1 MIHSSPPRLS
11 PLSLW
16 DPELT
21 PTFSASVNDAVLE
34 KLLQLLELRSGR
46 FVEIG
51 VSAMR
56 NLHEWWETQGK
67 SLWKMEVVIG
77 FHGRIILPAGML
89 YDLRTS
95 LSLFQ

>member
-1 MIHSSPPRLS
+1 MKIIPSIHHPPRLS

-51 VSAMR
+51 KRGIWS
-56 NLHEWWETQGK
+56 HQQ
-67 SLWKMEVVIG
+67 
-77 FHGRIILPAGML
+77 ILSSTGH
-89 YDLRTS
+89 S
-95 LSLFQ
+95 S

>member
-1 MIHSSPPRLS
+1 MKIIPSIHHPPRLS

-51 VSAMR
+51 VSAMG

-67 SLWKMEVVIG
+67 SLWKRRGGNRFSWENHLASWHAI
-77 FHGRIILPAGML
+77 
-89 YDLRTS
+89 
-95 LSLFQ
+95 